1 MMNSATPGSVPATA
15 GNVAFIRGYVIESL
29 EAQSRARAVIVCR
42 IGDEFEAVVRL
53 FLQYSA
59 RAVICGMG
67 KSGLVGKKI
76 AATLASAGENDPCR
90 PVDVVEIFGR

>member
-1 MMNSATPGSVPATA
+1 MLSKASKPSPARWRSLPAVSET
-15 GNVAFIRGYVIESL
+15 NLRRWSDFI
-29 EAQSRARAVIVCR
+29 
-42 IGDEFEAVVRL
+42 
-53 FLQYSA
+53 LQYSA